1 VTNPWAVESGYLPL
15 DPRASDSAL
24 VRDYLAKEPRWR
36 VAVDQMQD
44 TIPTAR
50 WPGNRVVEIQIVIE
64 NMVQAL
70 VQGRGTAAELVPAAE
85 RQVSAIIAQ
94 SS

>member
-1 VTNPWAVESGYLPL
+1 MAPAGICARLKPL
-15 DPRASDSAL
+15 
-24 VRDYLAKEPRWR
+24 EPRWR

-85 RQVSAIIAQ
+85 RQAA
-94 SS
+94 